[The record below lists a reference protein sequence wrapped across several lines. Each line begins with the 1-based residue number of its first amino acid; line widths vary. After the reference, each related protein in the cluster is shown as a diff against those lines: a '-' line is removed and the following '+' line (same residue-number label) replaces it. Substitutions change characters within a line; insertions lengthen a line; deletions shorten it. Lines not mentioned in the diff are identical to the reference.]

1 MNKYPTFL
9 LGSEMKRQ
17 NPSPSCFKRILV
29 VEDDPA
35 MQEYIKTVLENHYK
49 VETVSD
55 ALAAKA
61 AIEKQPPD
69 LLLSNVIL
77 LSEHKTPLQTTHV
90 PMILLCSALES
101 PIETSEAAVDDY
113 LRKPFS
119 ERELLARVET
129 HLKLA
134 QIKQKAAHYETIAS
148 EAINERTKL
157 ETRLIACTEQLKA
170 SNKEIEQF
178 SNSIS
183 HDIHTPLRYIS
194 TFINLLEQQINPANL
209 DETSREY
216 LQIIADSAKQADS
229 LVKDLLKFSRLSRAE
244 LLFTT
249 INMEQLVQEVLSFFE
264 LETQNRTINWH
275 IESLPE
281 LEGDPTMLRIV
292 MHNLISNALKYTRTR
307 QEAEISIGS
316 IKQAEQI
323 IFFIRDNGIGF
334 DMQYIDKLFGIFKR
348 LHLQEQFEGVG
359 MGLAN
364 VRRIVNRHGGK
375 TWAEGKVDEGATFYF
390 SLPLNQAIGEQ

>member
-1 MNKYPTFL
+1 MNSHNLTTSL
-9 LGSEMKRQ
+9 SL
-17 NPSPSCFKRILV
+17 RILV

-35 MQEYIKTVLENHYK
+35 MQEYIKTLLENHYK

-69 LLLSNVIL
+69 LVLSNVIL
-77 LSEHKTPLQTTHV
+77 LSEHKKAPQTIQV

-101 PIETSEAAVDDY
+101 PIEISEAAVDDY

-134 QIKQKAAHYETIAS
+134 QIKQKAADYEAIAS

-157 ETRLIACTEQLKA
+157 ETRLLACTEQLKT

-229 LVKDLLKFSRLSRAE
+229 LVQDLLKFSRLSRAE
-244 LLFTT
+244 LLLTT
-249 INMEQLVQEVLSFFE
+249 INMEQLVEEVLSFFE
-264 LETQNRTINWH
+264 SETQNRTINWH
-275 IESLPE
+275 IESLPQ

-307 QEAEISIGS
+307 QEAEITIGN

-348 LHLQEQFEGVG
+348 LHLQEQFEGAG

-364 VRRIVNRHGGK
+364 VRRIINRHGGK
-375 TWAEGKVDEGATFYF
+375 TWAEGKIDEGATFYF

>member
-1 MNKYPTFL
+1 
-9 LGSEMKRQ
+9 MKTE
-17 NPSPSCFKRILV
+17 NPSPSSGMRILV

-35 MQEYIKTVLENHYK
+35 MREYIKTLLENRYK

-55 ALAAKA
+55 AVAAKA
-61 AIEKQPPD
+61 AIEKQPPH
-69 LLLSNVIL
+69 LVLSNVIV
-77 LSEHKTPLQTTHV
+77 LSEYSTDSQTIHV
-90 PMILLCSALES
+90 PIILLCPALES

-129 HLKLA
+129 HLALA
-134 QIKQKAAHYETIAS
+134 QMKQKAADSERIAS
-148 EAINERTKL
+148 EAWNERIKL
-157 ETRLIACTEQLKA
+157 EKRLRACNEQLKA
-170 SNKEIEQF
+170 SHKEIEQF

-194 TFINLLEQQINPANL
+194 TFINLLEQQINPASF

-229 LVKDLLKFSRLSRAE
+229 LVQDLLKFSRLSRAE

-249 INMEQLVQEVLSFFE
+249 INMEQLVKEVLSVFE
-264 LETQNRTINWH
+264 LETQNRTIKWH
-275 IESLPE
+275 IEPLPE
-281 LEGDPTMLRIV
+281 LEGDPGMLRIV
-292 MHNLISNALKYTRTR
+292 IHNLISNAVKYTRTR
-307 QEAEISIGS
+307 QEAEITIGS
-316 IKQAEQI
+316 INQAEEI
-323 IFFIRDNGIGF
+323 IFFIKDNGIGF

-348 LHLQEQFEGVG
+348 LHLVEEFEGAG

-390 SLPLNQAIGEQ
+390 SLPLNQVIGEQ